1 MPHDTFCPLPTVLHS
16 ARNHNEGDT
25 QMNRKGFAVPAA
37 LLVGLMAITLAG
49 PAVAQQQPNTG
60 LGSAWPTD
68 ATDMS
73 RAPGYHVYTWTN
85 SGVKYIQVNDY
96 AGNVLVAVAT
106 ANGVFL
112 PLPMGNAKNLQT
124 PQDGSI
130 TSSTST
136 GVTVYQDGS
145 VQVTAAPQTS
155 GTMLFQAAPC
165 TDPVQCSTHSP

>member
-1 MPHDTFCPLPTVLHS
+1 
-16 ARNHNEGDT
+16 
-25 QMNRKGFAVPAA
+25 MNSRKGFAVPAA
-37 LLVGLMAITLAG
+37 LLAGLMAITLAG
-49 PAVAQQQPNTG
+49 PAVAQQQPSSG

-112 PLPMGNAKNLQT
+112 PLPMGSSAKNLQT
-124 PQDGSI
+124 PQAGT
-130 TSSTST
+130 TSTTSTT

-145 VQVTAAPQTS
+145 VQVTATPQTS
-155 GTMLFQAAPC
+155 TGTMLFQA
-165 TDPVQCSTHSP
+165 

>member
-1 MPHDTFCPLPTVLHS
+1 
-16 ARNHNEGDT
+16 
-25 QMNRKGFAVPAA
+25 MNSRKGFAVPAA
-37 LLVGLMAITLAG
+37 LLAGLMAITLAG
-49 PAVAQQQPNTG
+49 PAVAQQQPSSG

-112 PLPMGNAKNLQT
+112 PLPMGSSAKNLQT
-124 PQDGSI
+124 PQAGT
-130 TSSTST
+130 TSTTSTT

-145 VQVTAAPQTS
+145 VQVTATPQTS
-155 GTMLFQAAPC
+155 TGTMLFQAAPC
-165 TDPVQCSTHSP
+165 TNPIECGTHSP

>member
-1 MPHDTFCPLPTVLHS
+1 
-16 ARNHNEGDT
+16 
-25 QMNRKGFAVPAA
+25 MNSRKGFAVPAA
-37 LLVGLMAITLAG
+37 LLAGLMAITLAG
-49 PAVAQQQPNTG
+49 PAVAQQQPSSG

-112 PLPMGNAKNLQT
+112 PLPMGSSAKNLQT
-124 PQDGSI
+124 PQAGT
-130 TSSTST
+130 TSTTSTT

-145 VQVTAAPQTS
+145 VQVTATPQTS
-155 GTMLFQAAPC
+155 TGTMLFQAAPGTNPIEC
-165 TDPVQCSTHSP
+165 GTHSP